1 MLKPHASRALAP
13 PAPPPTHQPPA
24 RPPPPPGQVYYPVPN
39 EVYRD
44 EWDDVQVT
52 DPMEF
57 THCRYTPVVT
67 EVGPSGCRARGRR
80 GRCWLVALQS

>member
-1 MLKPHASRALAP
+1 VLLL
-13 PAPPPTHQPPA
+13 
-24 RPPPPPGQVYYPVPN
+24 QVYYPVPN

-67 EVGPSGCRARGRR
+67 EVRAAAGQGWGGGSTSAAVCVLGCMAE
-80 GRCWLVALQS
+80 WLACGERY

>member
-1 MLKPHASRALAP
+1 
-13 PAPPPTHQPPA
+13 
-24 RPPPPPGQVYYPVPN
+24 VYYPVPN

-67 EVGPSGCRARGRR
+67 EVRAG
-80 GRCWLVALQS
+80 GGGGACWRKEHVL

>member
-1 MLKPHASRALAP
+1 M
-13 PAPPPTHQPPA
+13 
-24 RPPPPPGQVYYPVPN
+24 PN

-44 EWDDVQVT
+44 EWEDVQVT

-67 EVGPSGCRARGRR
+67 EVRVCVCS
-80 GRCWLVALQS
+80 

>member
-1 MLKPHASRALAP
+1 
-13 PAPPPTHQPPA
+13 
-24 RPPPPPGQVYYPVPN
+24 VYYPVPN

-67 EVGPSGCRARGRR
+67 EVRALAVARLLGKEQPRQCCR
-80 GRCWLVALQS
+80 